1 MPMRKMTPRS
11 DTGELCGDPNA
22 VSGAAPAESDD
33 EEGREQDGGD
43 GARQKQDPPYIQVV
57 DAVLE
62 GVQLRKAGGDGS
74 DGQSRPSQSPPG
86 DDQAGWS
93 PPAYSPTRLQRA
105 ASEVI
110 AELHAAK
117 QEIAKE
123 LEANL
128 KQLKAVLKE
137 TQKIAKDME
146 AVLREAQA
154 KPPEEEKATGEKQG
168 GKQKQD
174 AWEPP
179 TLKKTKGKQKQ
190 QEDDDQ
196 DDQDDQ
202 DQDQDDEQ
210 DQDENQIPQWSPP
223 EDALHPQH

>member
-1 MPMRKMTPRS
+1 MPMRKLTPRS
-11 DTGELCGDPNA
+11 ETGELCGDPNA
-22 VSGAAPAESDD
+22 VSGAAPAES
-33 EEGREQDGGD
+33 EENWDAARQEGGDGDGGD
-43 GARQKQDPPYIQVV
+43 PPYLQVV

-62 GVQLRKAGGDGS
+62 GVKGDSAAGE
-74 DGQSRPSQSPPG
+74 RPSPTV
-86 DDQAGWS
+86 
-93 PPAYSPTRLQRA
+93 YSPTRLQRA

-154 KPPEEEKATGEKQG
+154 KPPEEEKATGDKSG

-190 QEDDDQ
+190 QNDVDQ
-196 DDQDDQ
+196 DDQDEN
-202 DQDQDDEQ
+202 QDDEE
-210 DQDENQIPQWSPP
+210 QDENQIPQWSPP

>member
-1 MPMRKMTPRS
+1 MRKLTPRS
-11 DTGELCGDPNA
+11 ETGELCGDPNA
-22 VSGAAPAESDD
+22 VSGAAPAESEDD
-33 EEGREQDGGD
+33 RDEARQHGGD
-43 GARQKQDPPYIQVV
+43 DGDCADPPYLQVV

-62 GVQLRKAGGDGS
+62 GVKVDNGGRE
-74 DGQSRPSQSPPG
+74 RPSPT
-86 DDQAGWS
+86 
-93 PPAYSPTRLQRA
+93 AYSPTRLQRA

-154 KPPEEEKATGEKQG
+154 KPPEEEKATGDKSG
-168 GKQKQD
+168 GRQKQD
-174 AWEPP
+174 GCEPP
-179 TLKKTKGKQKQ
+179 TLKKAKGKQKQ
-190 QEDDDQ
+190 QDDEDQ
-196 DDQDDQ
+196 DDQDEE
-202 DQDQDDEQ
+202 QDDDQEQ
-210 DQDENQIPQWSPP
+210 DQPPQWSPP

>member
-1 MPMRKMTPRS
+1 VPMRKLTPRS

-22 VSGAAPAESDD
+22 VSGAAPAESKANR
-33 EEGREQDGGD
+33 GGAEQHGGD
-43 GARQKQDPPYIQVV
+43 GDGADEQQDPPYLQVV
-57 DAVLE
+57 DAVLD
-62 GVQLRKAGGDGS
+62 GVKVDDAGGK
-74 DGQSRPSQSPPG
+74 
-86 DDQAGWS
+86 GWS
-93 PPAYSPTRLQRA
+93 PPAYSPSRLQRA

-154 KPPEEEKATGEKQG
+154 KPPEEEKATGDKSG

-190 QEDDDQ
+190 QDDDDQ

-202 DQDQDDEQ
+202 DENQDDDQEQ
-210 DQDENQIPQWSPP
+210 DEDQIPQWSPP